1 MPILNFQKQFAEAV
15 KNGTKKQTIR
25 ATRKYPIKKGDTLY
39 LYTGLRTKSA
49 EKLKEVIC
57 KDTSDITIDICKH
70 KVVIPNIRINY
81 LEELDSFARADGFK
95 DWTALLSWFEK
106 THGLPFKGQLI
117 LW

>member
-49 EKLKEVIC
+49 EMLKEVIC
-57 KDTSDITIDICKH
+57 KDALDIKIDWY
-70 KVVIPNIRINY
+70 KVVLPTTTINY
-81 LEELDSFARADGFK
+81 LEKLEAFAKADGFE
-95 DWTALLSWFEK
+95 DWTALLSWFED